1 VSTSGRYAPKLGTRP
16 DAAVARRAAR
26 QWGVVSLDE
35 LRACGL
41 TERAVSRRVGAGRLH
56 PLYRGVYAVG
66 HTNLRLEG
74 HLLAAVKACGPA
86 AVVSHYSA
94 AALYGL
100 VKWDDRYPEVTAPRA
115 AAHRG
120 IRAHR
125 SALQREDLWARKG
138 IPATTPA
145 RTLVDLSS
153 LLPYDPLRRAAREA
167 QAQKL
172 VTIAEIVKA
181 LDRAGRKRG
190 TANLARIIATG
201 PAPTRSELEDAVLD
215 LILAGGL
222 QSPQVNQPITIQG
235 QRVTPDFRWP
245 TQRLVLEAD
254 GARWHDHKLA
264 SEDDRERQA
273 ILEAAGERVV
283 RVTWDQAIRQR
294 SQTLARIRQAG
305 APTLD
310 GP

>member
-1 VSTSGRYAPKLGTRP
+1 MRPEVTTRP
-16 DAAVARRAAR
+16 DRAVARLAAR
-26 QWGVVSLDE
+26 QWGVVSLDD

-74 HLLAAVKACGPA
+74 HLLAAAKACGPD

-100 VKWDDRYPEVTAPRA
+100 VKWDDRYPEVTTPRA
-115 AAHRG
+115 RKHRG
-120 IRAHR
+120 IRSHR
-125 SALQREDLWARKG
+125 ATLARADLWAHHG
-138 IPATTPA
+138 IPTTTPA

-153 LLPYDPLRRAAREA
+153 VLPFKPLRRAAREA

-172 VTIAEIVKA
+172 TTIRDLTRA
-181 LDRAGRKRG
+181 LDRAGPKRG

-215 LILAGGL
+215 LIIKGCL
-222 QSPQVNQPITIQG
+222 QPPQVNQPIRVQG
-235 QRVTPDFRWP
+235 RTLIPDFRWP
-245 TQRLVLEAD
+245 AQRLVLEAD
-254 GARWHDHKLA
+254 GARWHDHRLA
-264 SEDDRERQA
+264 GEDDRERQA
-273 ILEAAGERVV
+273 LLEAAGERVV
-283 RVTWDQAIRQR
+283 RVTWDQAIRRR
-294 SQTLARIRQAG
+294 SQTLARLKQAG
-305 APTLD
+305 APRLAGT
-310 GP
+310 

>member
-1 VSTSGRYAPKLGTRP
+1 MRPEVTTRS

-41 TERAVSRRVGAGRLH
+41 SERAVSRRVGAGRLH

-66 HTNLRLEG
+66 HTNLSLEG
-74 HLLAAVKACGPA
+74 HLLAAAKACGPD

-100 VKWDDRYPEVTAPRA
+100 VKWDDRYPEVTAPRKTTQ
-115 AAHRG
+115 RR

-125 SALQREDLWARKG
+125 SNLDPADLWAHKG
-138 IPATTPA
+138 IPTTTPA

-153 LLPYDPLRRAAREA
+153 LLPYKPLRRAAREA
-167 QAQKL
+167 QALRL
-172 VTIAEIVKA
+172 VTIGQMASA
-181 LDRAGRKRG
+181 LHRAGRKRG
-190 TANLARIIATG
+190 AANLARIIASG

-222 QSPQVNQPITIQG
+222 APPQINQPIKVQG
-235 QRVTPDFRWP
+235 RTVTPDFRWP
-245 TQRLVLEAD
+245 AQRLVLEAD

-264 SEDDRERQA
+264 REDDRERQA
-273 ILEAAGERVV
+273 ILEADGERVV
-283 RVTWDQAIRQR
+283 RVTWDQAIGLRR
-294 SQTLARIRQAG
+294 QTLARIRRAG
-305 APTLD
+305 APTLN